1 MVLSFLKTIYTKI
14 NNYFTFKSS
23 DKNNTLEKKKNI
35 KSIDNDKD
43 EYGYFCQEC
52 ETMESYNKYLN
63 VLKELK
69 QSENSNKFIEDW
81 KKRKPK
87 KCKKSMIKKCSECN
101 ISLCPECSIKAL
113 KYGRYYRVLD
123 NYLMCDNCCWNSI
136 T

>member
-23 DKNNTLEKKKNI
+23 DKNNTLEKKKLI
-35 KSIDNDKD
+35 KSIDDDKD

-52 ETMESYNKYLN
+52 ETIESYNKYLN
-63 VLKELK
+63 VLQELK
-69 QSENSNKFIEDW
+69 QSENSNEFIEEW

-101 ISLCPECSIKAL
+101 ISLFQGFYACI
-113 KYGRYYRVLD
+113 KYGRYYETD
-123 NYLMCDNCCWNSI
+123 NYFHRDNSY
-136 T
+136 